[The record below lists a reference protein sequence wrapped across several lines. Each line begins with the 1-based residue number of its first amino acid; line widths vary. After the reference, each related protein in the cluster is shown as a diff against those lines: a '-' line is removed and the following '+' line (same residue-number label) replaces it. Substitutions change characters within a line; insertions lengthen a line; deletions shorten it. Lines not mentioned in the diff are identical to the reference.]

1 MTDLIAPDAKVS
13 LLALAEEAWEGSMAE
28 HPLYATALGDQRF
41 LANLGPNDV
50 DAPARERA
58 RLSGLLARAN
68 EIPDAP
74 LDDATR
80 ITRSALVD
88 FLRFELDLVE
98 SGVERWIVDPLDGP
112 QVLLL
117 NVESYQPLATEAHGR
132 AAVERW
138 RAMGPWI
145 DQHTERLRES
155 LADGFVA
162 PRSLVDSVLD
172 ELDELL
178 ERPDDEWPLLKP
190 VAATH
195 PDWLPGAQREF
206 AEGLTTAVRDG
217 IGPAFRR
224 MREVLATEILPQA
237 RPNDRPGLCHVPDGE
252 VAYAHLV
259 RAHTTLDLDPTV
271 IHQTGLDEVARID
284 AEFARLGGH
293 LLQTSSTEATLE
305 RLRTDPA
312 LRFGSSDE
320 VLATAE
326 SALSRA
332 NAAIPGW
339 FGRLPVAPCEI
350 VVMGPHESK
359 HSTIAYYRQPA
370 ADGSRPGRYYLN
382 TTLPQT
388 RPRYEAE
395 ALAFHE
401 SVPGHHLQ
409 LAIAQELDGLPAF
422 RRFGGA
428 TAFIEGWGLY
438 TERLSDEM
446 GLYSGE
452 LDRFGILSFDAWRAC
467 RLVVDTG
474 IHAMGWTRGAAI
486 AFMVEHTALA
496 ENNIVNE
503 VDRYIAIPGQAL
515 AYKMG
520 QLELLRLRAQAESAL
535 SGEFDIRAFHD
546 AVLGEGA
553 IGLET
558 LRGVIAAWIEGRAHA
573 GLAT

>member
-1 MTDLIAPDAKVS
+1 VTDLTIPDARAS
-13 LLALAEEAWEGSMAE
+13 LLALAVEAWDGSMAK

-41 LANLGPNDV
+41 LADLGPNDAG
-50 DAPARERA
+50 APARERD
-58 RLSGLLARAN
+58 RLSGLLARAL

-74 LDDATR
+74 LDEATR
-80 ITRSALVD
+80 VTRSALVD
-88 FLRFELDLVE
+88 FLRFELGLVE
-98 SGVERWIVDPLDGP
+98 SGLERWSVDPLDGP
-112 QVLLL
+112 QVELL
-117 NVESYQPLATEAHGR
+117 NVESYQPVATEAQSR

-138 RAMGPWI
+138 QSMGPWI
-145 DQHTERLRES
+145 DRHTERLRES

-178 ERPDDEWPLLKP
+178 ERPDEEWPLLKP
-190 VAATH
+190 LAAPH
-195 PDWLPGAQREF
+195 PDWSPGARRGF
-206 AEGLTTAVRDG
+206 GEGLADAVRDG
-217 IGPAFRR
+217 IRPAFRR
-224 MREVLATEILPQA
+224 MREVFATEILPKA
-237 RPNDRPGLCHVPDGE
+237 RPDERPGLCHMPEGE
-252 VAYAHLV
+252 AAYAHLV
-259 RAHTTLDLDPTV
+259 RAHTTLGVDPAV
-271 IHQTGLDEVARID
+271 VHQTGLDEVARID
-284 AEFARLGGH
+284 AEFAELGGR
-293 LLQTSSTEATLE
+293 LLKTSTTAATLE
-305 RLRTDPA
+305 RLRSDPA
-312 LRFGSSDE
+312 LRFDTSDE

-326 SALSRA
+326 GALSRA

-370 ADGSRPGRYYLN
+370 ADASRPGRYYLN
-382 TTLPQT
+382 TTLPET

-446 GLYSGE
+446 GLYSSE
-452 LDRFGILSFDAWRAC
+452 IDRFGIISFDAWRAC

-474 IHAMGWTRGAAI
+474 LHAMGWTRGQAI
-486 AFMVEHTALA
+486 AYMVEHTALA
-496 ENNIVNE
+496 ENNIANE

-515 AYKMG
+515 AYKAG
-520 QLELLRLRAQAESAL
+520 QLELLRLRAQAEAAL
-535 SGEFDIRAFHD
+535 GQDFDIRAFHD

-558 LRGVIAAWIEGRAHA
+558 LRGVIATWIQRKADRREAS
-573 GLAT
+573 

>member
-1 MTDLIAPDAKVS
+1 MTDLSAPDARAS
-13 LLALAEEAWEGSMAE
+13 LLALAEEAWDGSMAE

-41 LANLGPNDV
+41 LADLGPNDI

-58 RLSGLLARAN
+58 RLSGLLARAK
-68 EIPDAP
+68 EIPEAP
-74 LDDATR
+74 LDEATR

-98 SGVERWIVDPLDGP
+98 SGVERWIIDPLDGP
-112 QVLLL
+112 QVQFL
-117 NVESYQPLATEAHGR
+117 NVESYQPVATEAQGR

-145 DQHTERLRES
+145 DRHTERLRES

-162 PRSLVDSVLD
+162 SQSLVDSVLD
-172 ELDELL
+172 ELEELL
-178 ERPDDEWPLLKP
+178 EQPDGEWPLLKP
-190 VAATH
+190 VAAPH
-195 PDWLPGAQREF
+195 PDWSPGARGAFGECLV
-206 AEGLTTAVRDG
+206 EAVRDG
-217 IGPAFRR
+217 IRPAFRH

-237 RPNDRPGLCHVPDGE
+237 RPDERPGLCHMPEGE
-252 VAYAHLV
+252 AAYAHLV

-271 IHQTGLDEVARID
+271 IHRTGLGEVARID
-284 AEFARLGGH
+284 AEFAELGGR
-293 LLQTSSTEATLE
+293 LLETSSTAATLE
-305 RLRTDPA
+305 RLRSDPA
-312 LRFGSSDE
+312 LRFTTSDE

-326 SALSRA
+326 KALSRA

-452 LDRFGILSFDAWRAC
+452 VDRFGILSFDAWRAC

-474 IHAMGWTRGAAI
+474 LHAMGWTRGEAI
-486 AFMVEHTALA
+486 AFMIEHTALA

-503 VDRYIAIPGQAL
+503 VDRYIALPGQAL
-515 AYKMG
+515 AYKVG
-520 QLELLRLRAQAESAL
+520 QLELLRLRAQAEAAL
-535 SGEFDIRAFHD
+535 SGDFDIRAFHD
-546 AVLGEGA
+546 RVLGEGA

-558 LRGVIAAWIEGRAHA
+558 LRSVIAAWIEPKAHGRE
-573 GLAT
+573 TS